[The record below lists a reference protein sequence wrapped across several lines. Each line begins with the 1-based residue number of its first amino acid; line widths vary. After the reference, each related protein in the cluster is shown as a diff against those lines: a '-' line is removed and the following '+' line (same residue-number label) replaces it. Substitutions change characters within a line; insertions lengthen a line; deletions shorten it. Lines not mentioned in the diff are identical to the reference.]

1 MLEYAAYALLV
12 LVIVGGLLYVT
23 MSDELGHP
31 PGPKHPDPKR

>member
-12 LVIVGGLLYVT
+12 LVIVAGLLYVA
-23 MSDELGHP
+23 MSDEVEHP

>member
-23 MSDELGHP
+23 MSDEVEHP
-31 PGPKHPDPKR
+31 PEPKRPDPKR